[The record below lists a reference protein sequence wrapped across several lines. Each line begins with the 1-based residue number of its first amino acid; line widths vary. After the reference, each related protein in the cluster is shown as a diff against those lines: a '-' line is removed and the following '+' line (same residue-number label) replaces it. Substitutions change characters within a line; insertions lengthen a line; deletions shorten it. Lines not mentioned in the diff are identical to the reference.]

1 MNYLLKISRP
11 DCEADFVA
19 FQTRLDKRLQAAGLD
34 FCPQL
39 IENKSGEAYGVWDL
53 DGSPRMVR
61 FFLFSLAV
69 LFPIQSLKVDLQVGK
84 QYTKRRATCF
94 VYMHVNKKA

>member
-1 MNYLLKISRP
+1 MIKNFASILKPNSF
-11 DCEADFVA
+11 EGF
-19 FQTRLDKRLQAAGLD
+19 LY
-34 FCPQL
+34 
-39 IENKSGEAYGVWDL
+39 NNS
-53 DGSPRMVR
+53 SPRMVR